1 MFDQRGCAL
10 LIQAATANGVTIPSA
25 VLNMHVNQ
33 QAVHILELWGGTS
46 RPGFSYNTRI
56 VKALSDIAGSPVEGQ
71 VNDSIRSLLNII
83 AVSADTR
90 AVTLDLAG
98 SAGSLASGDTFSA
111 TVRNENLE
119 SIRTITMAATGQ
131 GSTTNSWA
139 ILTLASLFTD
149 YDGSKDIISAVLTP
163 TGSLTWD
170 ENGVGPRIMRF
181 NAAYSASNDCQSFRS
196 ASTTD
201 RLIGANITQASA
213 GVYTNSGVYD
223 ALALSAIFSPGA
235 TVAGWS
241 DDSVVQGDQ
250 ISPALVQ
257 TARVSAYSA
266 NQSNAGLLGL
276 STTDPIALGMS
287 SIVGSLTSTL
297 SQSATGLQ
305 FDLGSSSMTVRYVHF
320 FHSKGE

>member
-1 MFDQRGCAL
+1 MFDQRGCDL

-33 QAVHILELWGGTS
+33 KAVRVLELWGGTS
-46 RPGFSYNTRI
+46 RPGSSYNTRI

-98 SAGSLASGDTFSA
+98 SAGSLASGDTFTA
-111 TVRNENLE
+111 TVRDENLA
-119 SIRTITMAATGQ
+119 SIRSITMSATGQ
-131 GSTTNSWA
+131 GSTSNSWVA
-139 ILTLASLFTD
+139 GGFASLFTD
-149 YDGSKDIISAVLTP
+149 YDGSKDIISVVLTP

-170 ENGVGPRIMRF
+170 QNGVGPRIMRF
-181 NAAYSASNDCQSFRS
+181 NATYTANNDCQCFRS

-213 GVYTNSGVYD
+213 AVYTNSGVYD
-223 ALALSAIFSPGA
+223 ALAVAAIFSPGA
-235 TVAGWS
+235 TVVGWS

-250 ISPALVQ
+250 ISPASVQ
-257 TARVSAYSA
+257 TSRVSAYSA

-276 STTDPIALGMS
+276 STTDPFTFGLS
-287 SIVGSLTSTL
+287 SIVGSLTSTA